1 MAGEKVV
8 VEVEVPRG
16 VDKGL
21 VEEVLRR
28 EARKLVALLAWKEA
42 LGRARVDRGELE
54 ELVREVE
61 EGVWERVKRKL
72 EE

>member
-8 VEVEVPRG
+8 VEVEVPQG

-28 EARKLVALLAWKEA
+28 EARKLVALLAWREA
-42 LGRARVDRGELE
+42 LSRAKVDPRELE